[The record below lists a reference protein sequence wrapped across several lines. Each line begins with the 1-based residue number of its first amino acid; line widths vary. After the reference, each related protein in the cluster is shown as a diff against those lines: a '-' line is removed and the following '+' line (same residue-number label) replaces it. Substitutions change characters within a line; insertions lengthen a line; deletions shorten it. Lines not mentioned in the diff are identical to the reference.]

1 VRSIRT
7 IIYTQKKTEKQPTP
21 NGKPSHQS
29 WLDGLNN
36 TSSNNNP
43 SARLVFIP
51 KRKTFLP
58 FLLPCGTLEP
68 FWGGQLAATFYV
80 YEFDDEGINQIKSKT
95 PGRLEEA
102 FSGAWEKR
110 KA

>member
-7 IIYTQKKTEKQPTP
+7 IIYTQKKKAKKQATP

-43 SARLVFIP
+43 STRLVFIP
-51 KRKTFLP
+51 QKKHFFPFCYTVVRWSLFGVDSSRPLSTFTNSTTKEYIQKKNLQDVLKKH
-58 FLLPCGTLEP
+58 FLALG
-68 FWGGQLAATFYV
+68 
-80 YEFDDEGINQIKSKT
+80 
-95 PGRLEEA
+95 
-102 FSGAWEKR
+102 EKR